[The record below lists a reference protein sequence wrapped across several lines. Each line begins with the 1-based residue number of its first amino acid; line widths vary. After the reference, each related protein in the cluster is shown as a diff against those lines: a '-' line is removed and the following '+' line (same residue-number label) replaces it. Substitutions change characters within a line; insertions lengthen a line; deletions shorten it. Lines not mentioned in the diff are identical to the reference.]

1 MTPASA
7 LRNALLW
14 AMTLAALLVTIFT
27 LACGGTPGPVT
38 QSPATKQRLEL
49 VEGTPTTLP
58 DATVVEVKVV
68 GYMHLADSKN
78 LSTCTLVLHRGTE
91 HTELPLAREH
101 GGSDPESSG
110 DALGWRFTLEVADPY
125 HRPSRATVEAEK
137 L

>member
-1 MTPASA
+1 MN
-7 LRNALLW
+7 RH
-14 AMTLAALLVTIFT
+14 
-27 LACGGTPGPVT
+27 
-38 QSPATKQRLEL
+38 RLEL

-58 DATVVEVKVV
+58 DGIVVEVKGV

-78 LSTCTLVLHRGTE
+78 LSSCTLVLRRGAE
-91 HTELPLAREH
+91 QQTELPLAREH